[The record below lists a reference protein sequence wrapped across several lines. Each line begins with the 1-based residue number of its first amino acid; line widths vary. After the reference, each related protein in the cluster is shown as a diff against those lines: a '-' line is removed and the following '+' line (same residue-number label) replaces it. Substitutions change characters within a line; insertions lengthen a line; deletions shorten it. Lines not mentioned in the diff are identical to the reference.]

1 MRRGVAFA
9 AAAYTI
15 WGVLPLY
22 FALLH
27 DVAPLEILA
36 HRVVWSLVFLVSVLT
51 ITRRWAWARAA
62 LANRRVWLTFGASAS
77 ILAVNWFIFIWA
89 IGQNRVVET
98 SLGYFINP
106 LINVLVGALVLRERL
121 QRLQGVAV
129 ALAAV
134 GVGWLTWHQGQLP
147 WIALSLAA
155 TFATYGLLRKTAP
168 LGAIEGLT
176 VESLVLAPLAVAYLA
191 WTTSH
196 GQTAFAQGSTSL
208 QWLLLAAGP
217 ATAIPLLLFGA
228 AAQRIPFS
236 LLGMLQ
242 YIGPTLA
249 LTMGVLVLGEP
260 FGTVRAIGF
269 CIIWLACLVFSAELL
284 LRHRA
289 SSR

>member
-22 FALLH
+22 FAALH
-27 DVAPLEILA
+27 DVAPLEVLA
-36 HRVVWSLVFLVSVLT
+36 HRVAGSLVFLTLVLT
-51 ITRRWAWARAA
+51 VTRRWDWARAA
-62 LANRRVWLTFGASAS
+62 LGNRRVWLTFGASAA

-106 LINVLVGALVLRERL
+106 LINVLLGALVLRERL
-121 QRLQGVAV
+121 QRLQAVAV

-134 GVGWLTWHQGQLP
+134 GVGWLTWHQGHLP
-147 WIALSLAA
+147 WIALSLAG
-155 TFATYGLLRKTAP
+155 TFAAYGLLRKTAP

-176 VESLVLAPLAVAYLA
+176 VESLVLAPLAIAYLV
-191 WTTSH
+191 WTTWQ

-217 ATAIPLLLFGA
+217 ATAIPLLFFGA

-249 LTMGVLVLGEP
+249 LAMGVWVLGEP
-260 FGTVRAIGF
+260 FGPVRAIGF
-269 CIIWLACLVFSAELL
+269 GIIWLACLILSLI
-284 LRHRA
+284 HI
-289 SSR
+289 